1 MAKLLLNLRNVPDD
15 EVDDVRAL
23 LDAHAI
29 GYYETR
35 PGPWNIS
42 LGGIWIRDE
51 ADVVEA
57 RRLMAAYQA
66 ERGARARAA
75 YEAAR
80 RDGTAGSF
88 WSELRGDPARVLLAL
103 FGILLA
109 LALVA
114 VPVVLIGR

>member
-15 EVDDVRAL
+15 ESDDVRAL
-23 LDAHAI
+23 LDDHGIA
-29 GYYETR
+29 YYETQ

-42 LGGIWIRDE
+42 LGGIWIRDD
-51 ADVVEA
+51 ADAAEA

-66 ERGARARAA
+66 ERGARARAE

-80 RDGTAGSF
+80 RDGSAGSVWTEF
-88 WSELRGDPARVLLAL
+88 RSEPARVLLVL

-109 LALVA
+109 LALV
-114 VPVVLIGR
+114 VLPVVLIGH